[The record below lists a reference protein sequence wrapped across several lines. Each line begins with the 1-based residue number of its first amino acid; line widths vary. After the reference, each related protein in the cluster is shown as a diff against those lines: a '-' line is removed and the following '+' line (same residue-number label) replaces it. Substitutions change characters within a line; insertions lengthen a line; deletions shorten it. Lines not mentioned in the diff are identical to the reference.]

1 MKTKL
6 WRRKMKLN
14 KMMPA
19 LALAAAVALPA
30 IAQARPVTFT
40 ANLKNYGG
48 SGAYVAIY
56 LTDAK
61 GVYKGT
67 LWMAGPGT
75 SYYHYLHNWERASGG
90 NLADINGLTGASI
103 GAGQTLSV
111 TLDLSDALINAGYQI
126 RLDAAV
132 RHMPSSKPEVVV
144 RFRPGGK
151 GKPVKG
157 RRYIQSFQYDM

>member
-1 MKTKL
+1 MK
-6 WRRKMKLN
+6 MN
-14 KMMPA
+14 KKISA
-19 LALAAAVALPA
+19 LALAVAMTVPA
-30 IAQARPVTFT
+30 IAQARPVTLT
-40 ANLKNYGG
+40 ANLRNYGG

-67 LWMAGPGT
+67 LWMAGPGI
-75 SYYHYLHNWERASGG
+75 SFYHYLHEWSRASGG

-132 RHMPSSKPEVVV
+132 RNMPPSRSEVVV
-144 RFRPGGK
+144 SFDPAGK